1 MVCFPLT
8 EDVCPKV
15 NSSTKWSK
23 LGMNCYIPPGDF
35 CVRKNSY
42 IGKLGKKCKA
52 TKETNNN
59 KRKRKE
65 KVLLELTLAK
75 QLIITIKNQP

>member
-15 NSSTKWSK
+15 NSSAKWSK
-23 LGMNCYIPPGDF
+23 LGMNCYIPPRDF

-42 IGKLGKKCKA
+42 IG
-52 TKETNNN
+52 N
-59 KRKRKE
+59 
-65 KVLLELTLAK
+65 
-75 QLIITIKNQP
+75 

>member
-15 NSSTKWSK
+15 NSSAKWSK
-23 LGMNCYIPPGDF
+23 LGMNCYIPPRDF

-42 IGKLGKKCKA
+42 IGKLGKKC
-52 TKETNNN
+52 
-59 KRKRKE
+59 

>member
-15 NSSTKWSK
+15 NSSAKWSK

-42 IGKLGKKCKA
+42 IG
-52 TKETNNN
+52 N
-59 KRKRKE
+59 
-65 KVLLELTLAK
+65 
-75 QLIITIKNQP
+75 

>member
-35 CVRKNSY
+35 CVRKKFLY
-42 IGKLGKKCKA
+42 
-52 TKETNNN
+52 
-59 KRKRKE
+59 RKTRE
-65 KVLLELTLAK
+65 KV
-75 QLIITIKNQP
+75 